1 MPAPG
6 QPREHGGSSA
16 PAADVIRRLGLA
28 PHPEGG
34 WYREVHRSQASVGT
48 PPGYPGARCALTII
62 HFLLE
67 EGQFS
72 AFHRVRSE
80 EVWVHL
86 DGAPLELAIV
96 ADAPSIRTLSP
107 ASAGGEPL
115 AVVPPGCLQA
125 ARSLGGWAL
134 AACLV
139 APGFEFADFELPA
152 RAELLARHP
161 PHRDLI
167 ERFTRPAA
175 ARRAARRADGR
186 VAGALP
192 ANEP

>member
-1 MPAPG
+1 M
-6 QPREHGGSSA
+6 SA
-16 PAADVIRRLGLA
+16 PNQPVDGGASPGSAADVIRRLRLV

-34 WYREVHRSQASVGT
+34 WYREVHRSRATVGT

-67 EGQFS
+67 EGEFS
-72 AFHRVRSE
+72 TFHRVRSE

-96 ADAPSIRTLSP
+96 ADAPDIRTIGP
-107 ASAGGEPL
+107 ASGGGEPL

-125 ARSLGGWAL
+125 ARPRGGWAL
-134 AACLV
+134 AACFV
-139 APGFEFADFELPA
+139 APGFEFADFELLA

-161 PHRDLI
+161 AHRELI

-175 ARRAARRADGR
+175 GPPADGR
-186 VAGALP
+186 TAGGHP